1 LRESFCYFQKQDF
14 SVPLFSDFRL
24 FAEITS
30 TPLLSFLREH
40 CVGSSAGMVSARLA
54 VSFSLDSAGRT
65 YILLRDGLS
74 GKFFLHHNYNP

>member
-1 LRESFCYFQKQDF
+1 M
-14 SVPLFSDFRL
+14 PLFSDFRL

-40 CVGSSAGMVSARLA
+40 CVGSSAGMVSTRLA

-65 YILLRDGLS
+65 YLLLRDGLS

>member
-1 LRESFCYFQKQDF
+1 M
-14 SVPLFSDFRL
+14 PLFSDFRL

-30 TPLLSFLREH
+30 TPLLPFLREH
-40 CVGSSAGMVSARLA
+40 CVGFSAGMMSARLA
-54 VSFSLDSAGRT
+54 VSFSLDSVGMT

>member
-1 LRESFCYFQKQDF
+1 M
-14 SVPLFSDFRL
+14 PLFSDFRL

-30 TPLLSFLREH
+30 TPLLPFLREH
-40 CVGSSAGMVSARLA
+40 CVGFFAGMMSACFA

-65 YILLRDGLS
+65 CLLLRDGLS

>member
-1 LRESFCYFQKQDF
+1 M
-14 SVPLFSDFRL
+14 PLFSDFRL

-30 TPLLSFLREH
+30 TLFWPFLREH

-65 YILLRDGLS
+65 CLLLRDGLS
-74 GKFFLHHNYNP
+74 GKYFLHHNYNP

>member
-1 LRESFCYFQKQDF
+1 M
-14 SVPLFSDFRL
+14 PLFSDFRL

-30 TPLLSFLREH
+30 TFFWLFLREH
-40 CVGSSAGMVSARLA
+40 CVGFSAGMMSARFA

-65 YILLRDGLS
+65 CLLLRDGLS

>member
-1 LRESFCYFQKQDF
+1 M
-14 SVPLFSDFRL
+14 PLFSDFRL

-30 TPLLSFLREH
+30 TPLLPFLREH
-40 CVGSSAGMVSARLA
+40 CVGFSAGMLSARLA
-54 VSFSLDSAGRT
+54 VSFSLDSVGRS

>member
-1 LRESFCYFQKQDF
+1 M
-14 SVPLFSDFRL
+14 PLFSDFRL

-30 TPLLSFLREH
+30 TPLLSFLSEH
-40 CVGSSAGMVSARLA
+40 CVGFSAGMMSARFA

-65 YILLRDGLS
+65 CLLLRDGLS

>member
-1 LRESFCYFQKQDF
+1 M
-14 SVPLFSDFRL
+14 PLFSDFRL

-30 TPLLSFLREH
+30 TPFWPFLREH
-40 CVGSSAGMVSARLA
+40 CVGFSAGMMSARLA

-65 YILLRDGLS
+65 CLLLRDGLS